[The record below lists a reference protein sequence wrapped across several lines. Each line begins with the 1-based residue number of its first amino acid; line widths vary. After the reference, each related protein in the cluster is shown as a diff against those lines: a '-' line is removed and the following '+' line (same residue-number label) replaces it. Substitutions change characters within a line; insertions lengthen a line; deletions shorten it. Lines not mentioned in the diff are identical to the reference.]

1 MRAMMRKNRWML
13 AVIGVLF
20 IVTTL
25 RVDVF
30 CQTRVR
36 SEPKIPDLPGYVTL
50 KCDFHMHTVFSDGD
64 VWPTVRVEE
73 AWRQGLDAFSITDH
87 IEYHPHKPDVL
98 VDHNRPY
105 EIAQPGAE
113 VLNLIF
119 VRGGEITRRMPPG
132 HFNAIF
138 LKDTDLLDTPDFM
151 DAVKA
156 AISQG
161 AFVFWNHPGW
171 TGQQPDGVSRWY
183 PVHTEL
189 YEKGWLHG
197 IEVVNGPEYY
207 PAVHQWCLEKK
218 LTMIGTSDVHSPIN
232 LDYDFGGGEH
242 RPMTLVFAK
251 ERTAEALKEALFAR
265 RTAVYWNHSVIGED
279 MYLRPMFGASIE
291 IINPGV
297 TIKGK
302 GRATIQIRNKSDI
315 PFRLTAAGEVEDVSV
330 PRNITLY
337 ADKTVSFRMNGKSE
351 TLSEKRRVRIP
362 YEVKN
367 LMIAPE
373 EGLKVEFGIEITFM
387 PADKKR

>member
-25 RVDVF
+25 RGDVF

-36 SEPKIPDLPGYVTL
+36 SEPEIPDLPGYVTL

-151 DAVKA
+151 DAAKA

-171 TGQQPDGVSRWY
+171 TGQQPDGVSRW
-183 PVHTEL
+183 
-189 YEKGWLHG
+189 
-197 IEVVNGPEYY
+197 
-207 PAVHQWCLEKK
+207 
-218 LTMIGTSDVHSPIN
+218 
-232 LDYDFGGGEH
+232 
-242 RPMTLVFAK
+242 
-251 ERTAEALKEALFAR
+251 
-265 RTAVYWNHSVIGED
+265 
-279 MYLRPMFGASIE
+279 
-291 IINPGV
+291 
-297 TIKGK
+297 
-302 GRATIQIRNKSDI
+302 
-315 PFRLTAAGEVEDVSV
+315 
-330 PRNITLY
+330 
-337 ADKTVSFRMNGKSE
+337 
-351 TLSEKRRVRIP
+351 
-362 YEVKN
+362 
-367 LMIAPE
+367 
-373 EGLKVEFGIEITFM
+373 
-387 PADKKR
+387 